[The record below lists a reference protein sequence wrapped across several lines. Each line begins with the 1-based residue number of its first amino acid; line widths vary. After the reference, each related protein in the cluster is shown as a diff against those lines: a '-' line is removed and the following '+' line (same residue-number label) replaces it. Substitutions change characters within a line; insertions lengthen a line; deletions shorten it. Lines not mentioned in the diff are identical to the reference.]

1 MIDVRHLTGTGRDEL
16 VKLIADLAADLHHER
31 DMLRKVSENL
41 TSTQRRCTELVQLD
55 RLARF
60 LEQHPAL
67 EGYLTDLSWAIERAR
82 ALHPEGA
89 SELALLEE
97 CGEVARAH
105 RRETPARVRE
115 ELLDVAVV
123 AMRLYIGE
131 RSEP

>member
-1 MIDVRHLTGTGRDEL
+1 MIDTRHLTGVGRDEL
-16 VKLIADLAADLHHER
+16 VKLISDLAAELHDDR
-31 DMLRKVSENL
+31 TMLRKVSENL
-41 TSTQRRCTELVQLD
+41 TATQRRCTELVQLD

-60 LEQHPAL
+60 LEANPELQPVL
-67 EGYLTDLSWAIERAR
+67 VDLAWAIERAR

-105 RRETPARVRE
+105 RRETPERVRE

-131 RSEP
+131 RVE